1 MARLAKMP
9 PIEEHVHACTMCGYC
24 VPVCPAYQEAG
35 WESMSPR
42 GRIFALRQYDMRGP
56 LDRILRRQVKPGEE
70 FAASAWECTGCGAC
84 EEVCPVDIP
93 FDTLWDDVKGWM
105 VESGHPRKELEPYL
119 LNVRE
124 SHNIYGKDPKDR
136 AAWLPPE
143 AVQSESPEVV
153 YWVGCVA
160 SYEKQQVARAV
171 IKILNAAKVTYK
183 ILGPEE
189 WCSGAPLA
197 RMGYRAEVE
206 KQIMPHN
213 LEAVAR
219 TGAKALVTACAE
231 CYRAFYRDYK
241 DWGGNPPFSVYHVSH
256 FVEKLVREKRIA
268 FTKSLPQSIAFHDAC
283 HMSRVCDAY
292 ASPRQALKFIK
303 DLKVLEMVPNREDA
317 LCSGGGAGFP
327 DVYPDQAANVGSR
340 RIEDAVAT
348 GATSL
353 VTTCPHAERHFDT
366 VARQRNMKISIVDLA
381 EMIAQAL

>member
-1 MARLAKMP
+1 MPRLAKMP
-9 PIEEHVHACTMCGYC
+9 PIEEHLHACTMCGYC

-35 WESMSPR
+35 WESASPR
-42 GRIFALRQYDMRGP
+42 GRVFALRQYDLRGP
-56 LDRILRRQVKPGEE
+56 LDRILRRQVRPGED
-70 FAASAWECTGCGAC
+70 FAASSWECTGCGAC

-93 FDTLWDDVKGWM
+93 FDTVWDDVKGWM
-105 VESGHPRKELEPYL
+105 VESGFPRKPLESYL

-124 SHNIYGKDPKDR
+124 SHNIYGRDPKER

-183 ILGPEE
+183 ILGAEE

-197 RMGYRAEVE
+197 RMGYRQEVE
-206 KQIMPHN
+206 KEIMPHN

-256 FVEKLVREKRIA
+256 YVEKLVREKRIA
-268 FTKSLPQSIAFHDAC
+268 FTKSLPQKIAFHDAC
-283 HMSRVCDAY
+283 HMSRVCGAFD
-292 ASPRQALKFIK
+292 SPRQALKFVK
-303 DLKVLEMVPNREDA
+303 DLKVLEMVPSREDA
-317 LCSGGGAGFP
+317 LCSGAGAGFP

-340 RIEDAVAT
+340 RLEDAVET

-353 VTTCPHAERHFDT
+353 VTTCPHAERHFEQ
-366 VARQRNMKISIVDLA
+366 VAKQRNMHISIVDLA